1 MFKNTFRKTL
11 LALVVACT
19 TLVTGC
25 ATSQSKLDAFN
36 KSLGSTGYGYAQV
49 NSVAPGIKTKKECD
63 SELGGEKT
71 KATRD
76 QICHRLNELNVANVS
91 LVKNKFTILSNE
103 VIPVTLEL
111 KVGAI
116 VKLDL
121 TKNAPFRI
129 AEVVA
134 QEPSDTCKWVGSSN
148 AFADDKLTTTGKVV
162 GGFVAGMLVLPAMA
176 IYATGL
182 QGGVECNGWS
192 YKNAYSDFLRDN

>member
-11 LALVVACT
+11 LAFIVAST

-36 KSLGSTGYGYAQV
+36 KSRGNTGYGYAQV
-49 NSVAPGIKTKKECD
+49 NSVAPGIETKKACD
-63 SELGGEKT
+63 TEWGGEKT
-71 KATRD
+71 KATREK
-76 QICHRLNELNVANVS
+76 ICNRLNEFNTAYVS
-91 LVKNKFTILSNE
+91 IVKNKDTVLSHE
-103 VIPVTLEL
+103 IVPPTLEL
-111 KVGAI
+111 KTGAI
-116 VKLDL
+116 VKLDF
-121 TKNAPFRI
+121 TKEAPFRFV
-129 AEVVA
+129 EVA
-134 QEPSDTCKWVGSSN
+134 AHEPTDNCKWVGSSN
-148 AFADDKLTTTGKVV
+148 GFADGKLTTAGKVV